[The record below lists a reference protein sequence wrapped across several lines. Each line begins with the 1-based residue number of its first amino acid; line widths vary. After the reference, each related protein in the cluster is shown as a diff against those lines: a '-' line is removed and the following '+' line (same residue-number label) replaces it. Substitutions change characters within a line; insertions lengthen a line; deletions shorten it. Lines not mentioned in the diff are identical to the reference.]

1 MAPSAVHRFWR
12 SAAPALLVSIGVT
25 VLTVVCARLGL
36 GLAPSAFLCLLLI
49 VLLSPRVGVAGSLA
63 GSLVAV
69 ASLDAFLGGPLSR
82 RSSTLSADVAV
93 LITFGVSAAVIII
106 RGARLQRALDESR
119 ALRNDLRQ
127 AIDTIPTIVWSTAP
141 DGTVDFMNRAWRDF
155 TGLSAEEARRG
166 RWVDTIHPDEAAN
179 LHAQRNAA
187 IAAGRAYELDARL
200 RQADGSYRWVL
211 RRAVPLRDENGTIVK
226 WYGTGTDIDDLKRTE
241 VALRESEAY
250 LAEAQRLSQTGS
262 FGWDLSR
269 SELRWSEETFRIFE
283 YDPGADTPTIAHVLR
298 RVHPDD
304 LSAVQDEIDRVTQE
318 AKDWDLDHRLLMPDG
333 RVKHVHVVAR
343 AARHA
348 SGLEFIGAIM
358 DVTRTRRA
366 EREVRRARE
375 RALEARFTAAL
386 EERTR
391 LAREIHDTLLQG
403 FTGVALQLAAAARRV
418 TSAETATTLE
428 AVVGLAQRTLDD
440 ARQAVWDLRAP
451 ALAEGTFAAALR
463 RAAEDAVRGTDLTL
477 TWEGVGAER
486 TLTEEIEAA
495 AARVLQ
501 EAIANTIKHAD
512 ARSVLVRVSYR
523 ARSLR
528 LSVTDDGRGFEVD
541 PDFRAY
547 GGHWGLLGMK
557 ERAGQLHGTLTVR
570 SAPGQGTTVAIRIP
584 YRAASAAG
592 TRSGP
597 A

>member
-1 MAPSAVHRFWR
+1 MPPSAAHRFWR
-12 SAAPALLVSIGVT
+12 SVAPALLASSGVLA
-25 VLTVVCARLGL
+25 LTVACARLGL

-49 VLLSPRVGVAGSLA
+49 VLLSPRIGVAGSLA
-63 GSLVAV
+63 GAV
-69 ASLDAFLGGPLSR
+69 AAVVSLDAFLGGRLSR
-82 RSSTLSADVAV
+82 ESSTLSSDVAV
-93 LITFGVSAAVIII
+93 LTTFGLSAAVIILEST
-106 RGARLQRALDESR
+106 RLRRALEESR

-127 AIDTIPTIVWSTAP
+127 AVDTIPTIVWSTNA

-155 TGLSAEEARRG
+155 TGISADDAARG
-166 RWVDTIHPDEAAN
+166 RWVDTIHPDEAAS

-200 RQADGSYRWVL
+200 RRADGSYRWVL
-211 RRAVPLRDENGTIVK
+211 RRAVPLRDEKGDIVK

-283 YDPGADTPTIAHVLR
+283 YDPAVDTPTIGLVLR

-304 LSAVQDEIDRVTQE
+304 LTAVQEAIDRVTQE
-318 AKDWDLDHRLLMPDG
+318 AKNWDLDHRLLMPDG

-358 DVTRTRRA
+358 DVTATKRA
-366 EREVRRARE
+366 QHAARRARE
-375 RALEARFTAAL
+375 RALAARFTAAL

-403 FTGVALQLAAAARRV
+403 FTGVALQLTAVARRV
-418 TSAETATTLE
+418 SDAETATTLE

-451 ALAEGTFAAALR
+451 TLAEGTFATALR
-463 RAAEDAVRGTDLTL
+463 RIAEEAVGGTDLAL
-477 TWEGVGAER
+477 LYEVSGVERSLAAE
-486 TLTEEIEAA
+486 IQAA
-495 AARVLQ
+495 AARVVQ
-501 EAIANTIKHAD
+501 EAIANTIKHAG
-512 ARSVLVRVSYR
+512 ARSVLVRLSYR
-523 ARSLR
+523 AHGLR
-528 LSVTDDGRGFEVD
+528 LRVTDDGRGFEVD
-541 PDFRAY
+541 PAFRAY

-557 ERAGQLHGTLTVR
+557 ERASELRGTLTVR
-570 SAPGQGTTVAIRIP
+570 SAPGHGTTIAIRIP
-584 YRAASAAG
+584 YRATSAVAA
-592 TRSGP
+592 RS
-597 A
+597 ARV